1 MTKKVTAQ
9 DYLAIVVAGLVGLLI
24 INFAGDY
31 TFRGV
36 QIEVNEI
43 IGQGFTIQAN
53 INNNQTKINILI
65 GTVLEQLDKDVRSN
79 MKVIDKLTGLLLR
92 GDF

>member
-43 IGQGFTIQAN
+43 IGQGFTLQAD
-53 INNNQTKINILI
+53 INNNQTKINII
-65 GTVLEQLDKDVRSN
+65 IAEVLTQLDKDVRSN
-79 MKVIDKLTGLLLR
+79 MKVIDQLTGLLLR